1 MPNIAKINIFFIVFL
16 VIMAIKTAM
25 IAMRIAT
32 ATLTIISMFF
42 PFLLFECP
50 SAVFFADF
58 PLSPLSIICFFTFVK
73 YELLAN
79 VLLSA
84 LTISEHQIHDGRML
98 FELLFR
104 RMIL

>member
-1 MPNIAKINIFFIVFL
+1 MDVTWAGLYSTYFQKARANRRLDPI
-16 VIMAIKTAM
+16 
-25 IAMRIAT
+25 
-32 ATLTIISMFF
+32 
-42 PFLLFECP
+42 
-50 SAVFFADF
+50 
-58 PLSPLSIICFFTFVK
+58 TFVK